1 MNSSTKSWPSF
12 AGYRIPLAISLLCAL
27 VACSPEPQQYQ
38 TAIPPAVPAA
48 ASSAQTTVALTEDQ
62 SFTNPLFANGADPW
76 LEYWQG
82 NYYLTTTTWT
92 SQLVMRKSPTLAGLA
107 TATPVNI
114 WSETNPK
121 SCCNFW
127 AFEFHRLQGPDGPRW
142 YMIYTSGKQENLDG
156 QHLSVLES
164 AGDDP
169 MGPYQYKGS
178 PMPDS
183 WNIDGNYLEHKG
195 KLYLLWSEWVGDEQL
210 NWISEMSN
218 PWTLIGERMVLS
230 RPSLPWEQSGRKVNE
245 GPEVLKHQGRTFVI
259 YSASFCDTP
268 DYKLGLLELTGAN
281 PMDASS
287 WTKAEKPVFERGN
300 AVFGPGHN
308 GFFTSPDGTEHWLVY
323 HGNNKETEGCSATR
337 SVRAQPF
344 SYKADGTPDFGTP
357 VPEGQAVA
365 APSGENGPLT
375 VVPEGVKWQLINRAT
390 QLCLTPSA
398 QGLTEQPCTEQG
410 QWIMD
415 PTTKGRY
422 RLADSTGLFLDAKPE
437 LSAWVNQSRQ
447 QWQLKAGAD
456 GYYQLLSAV
465 DQQPLTATDCK
476 DKDEQQ
482 LCDDWLLR
490 PSGSTVLSSR
500 QSGKVLSTEG
510 CAADSGV
517 ALTQH
522 SWTGQTCQQWRWKA
536 GQAGFVQLQNLQNP
550 QLCMQ
555 VKEDALAAGAALV
568 LGNCAA
574 KSSQWSLQ
582 LLENGALTLLSPHT
596 KQAVDLPACSLF
608 NEVALKQAPALSDA
622 ICQQFQLR
630 TAD

>member
-1 MNSSTKSWPSF
+1 MKFKTKPLPGF
-12 AGYRIPLAISLLCAL
+12 NGYRIPLLCSALSLLL
-27 VACSPEPQQYQ
+27 ACSPVQPPETQ
-38 TAIPPAVPAA
+38 TESAAEAA
-48 ASSAQTTVALTEDQ
+48 AAPTTEDQ

-82 NYYLTTTTWT
+82 NYYLTTTTWS

-107 TATPVNI
+107 SATPVHI

-142 YMIYTSGKQENLDG
+142 YMMYTSGKQENLDG

-183 WNIDGNYLEHKG
+183 WNIDGNYLEHNG

-218 PWTLIGERMVLS
+218 PWTLTGERMVLS

-268 DYKLGLLELTGAN
+268 DYKLGLLELTGDN
-281 PMDASS
+281 PMDTKS
-287 WTKAEKPVFERGN
+287 WTKAKHPVFERGN
-300 AVFGPGHN
+300 GVFGPGHN
-308 GFFTSPDGTEHWLVY
+308 GFFTSPDGSENWLVY
-323 HGNNKETEGCSATR
+323 HGNNKETDGCSATR

-357 VPEGQAVA
+357 VPEGQTVA

-375 VVPEGVKWQLINRAT
+375 VVPEGIKWQLMNRSS
-390 QLCLTPSA
+390 QLCLVSSA
-398 QGLTEQPCTEQG
+398 QGPTEQVCDEQG
-410 QWIMD
+410 SWIID

-422 RLADSTGLFLDAKPE
+422 RLVDSEGRFLGANRD
-437 LSAWVNQSRQ
+437 LSAWVNQPSQ
-447 QWQLKAGAD
+447 QWQLNAGPD
-456 GYYQLLSAV
+456 GYYQLLNAA
-465 DQQPLTATDCK
+465 DQKPFTMTNCK
-476 DKDEQQ
+476 AEDGS
-482 LCDDWLLR
+482 LCQDWLLL
-490 PSGSTVLSSR
+490 PTGNTVVSSR
-500 QSGKVLSTEG
+500 QSGKVLSTEDCTAG
-510 CAADSGV
+510 NNTLV
-517 ALTQH
+517 TQQ
-522 SWTGQTCQQWRWKA
+522 SWSKQGCQQWTWKA
-536 GQAGFVQLQNLQNP
+536 GQAGYVQLQNSLNP
-550 QLCMQ
+550 ELCLI
-555 VKEDALAAGAALV
+555 VKDDALATGADLV
-568 LGNCAA
+568 LGNCAT
-574 KSSQWSLQ
+574 KSSQWALQ
-582 LLENGALTLLSPHT
+582 LLANGALSLLSQHT
-596 KQAVDLPACSLF
+596 KQVVDLPSCSLF
-608 NEVALKQAPALSDA
+608 DGVGVKQAPEQSDA

>member
-1 MNSSTKSWPSF
+1 MKFKTKPLPGF
-12 AGYRIPLAISLLCAL
+12 NGYRIPLLCSALSLLL
-27 VACSPEPQQYQ
+27 ACSPVQPPETQ
-38 TAIPPAVPAA
+38 TESAAEAA
-48 ASSAQTTVALTEDQ
+48 AAPTTEDQ

-107 TATPVNI
+107 SATPVHI

-142 YMIYTSGKQENLDG
+142 YMMYTSGKQENLDG

-183 WNIDGNYLEHKG
+183 WNIDGNYLEHNG

-218 PWTLIGERMVLS
+218 PWTLTGERMVLS

-268 DYKLGLLELTGAN
+268 DYKLGLLELTGDN
-281 PMDASS
+281 PMDTKS
-287 WTKAEKPVFERGN
+287 WTKAKHPVFERGN
-300 AVFGPGHN
+300 GVFGPGHN
-308 GFFTSPDGTEHWLVY
+308 GFFTSPDGSENWLVY
-323 HGNNKETEGCSATR
+323 HGNNKETDGCSATR

-357 VPEGQAVA
+357 VPEGQTVA

-375 VVPEGVKWQLINRAT
+375 VVPEGIKWQLMNRSS
-390 QLCLTPSA
+390 QLCLVSSA
-398 QGLTEQPCTEQG
+398 QGPTEQVCDEQG
-410 QWIMD
+410 SWIID

-422 RLADSTGLFLDAKPE
+422 RLVDSEGRFLGANRD
-437 LSAWVNQSRQ
+437 LSAWVNQPSQ
-447 QWQLKAGAD
+447 QWQLNAGPD
-456 GYYQLLSAV
+456 GYYQLLN
-465 DQQPLTATDCK
+465 ATDQKPFTMTNCK
-476 DKDEQQ
+476 AEDGA
-482 LCDDWLLR
+482 LCQDWLLL
-490 PSGSTVLSSR
+490 PTGNTVVSSR
-500 QSGKVLSTEG
+500 QSGKVLSTED
-510 CAADSGV
+510 CTAWNNTLV
-517 ALTQH
+517 TQQ
-522 SWTGQTCQQWRWKA
+522 SWSKQGCQQWTWKA
-536 GQAGFVQLQNLQNP
+536 GQAGYVQLQNSLNP
-550 QLCMQ
+550 ELCLI
-555 VKEDALAAGAALV
+555 VKDDALAPGADLV
-568 LGNCAA
+568 LGNCAT
-574 KSSQWSLQ
+574 KSSQWALQ
-582 LLENGALTLLSPHT
+582 LLANGALSLLSQHT
-596 KQAVDLPACSLF
+596 KQVVDLPSCSLF
-608 NEVALKQAPALSDA
+608 EGVGVKQAPEQSDA

>member
-1 MNSSTKSWPSF
+1 MNDSTKPLPGLT
-12 AGYRIPLAISLLCAL
+12 GYRIPLAISLLCAL
-27 VACSPEPQQYQ
+27 VACSPK
-38 TAIPPAVPAA
+38 PPPENNAVPLAA
-48 ASSAQTTVALTEDQ
+48 ASALPLPATEDQ

-107 TATPVNI
+107 SATPVNI

-142 YMIYTSGKQENLDG
+142 YMMYTSGKQENLDG

-195 KLYLLWSEWVGDEQL
+195 KLYLLWSEWEGDEQL

-218 PWTLIGERMVLS
+218 PWTLTGERMVLS

-245 GPEVLKHQGRTFVI
+245 GPEVLKQQGRTFVI

-268 DYKLGLLELTGAN
+268 DYKLGLLELTGDN
-281 PMDASS
+281 PMDAKS
-287 WTKAEKPVFERGN
+287 WTKAEQPVFERGN
-300 AVFGPGHN
+300 GVFGPGHN
-308 GFFTSPDGTEHWLVY
+308 GFFTSPDGSENWLVY
-323 HGNNKETEGCSATR
+323 HGNNKETDGCSATR

-344 SYKADGTPDFGTP
+344 TYKADGTPDFGTP
-357 VPEGQAVA
+357 VPEGQTVA

-375 VVPEGVKWQLINRAT
+375 IVPEGVKWQLINRAT
-390 QLCLTPSA
+390 QLCLAPSA
-398 QGLTEQPCTEQG
+398 QGLTEQACTEAG
-410 QWIMD
+410 QWILD

-422 RLADSTGLFLDAKPE
+422 RLADSEGRFIGANRD
-437 LSAWVNQSRQ
+437 LSAWVNQPTQ
-447 QWQLKAGAD
+447 QWQFKAGSD
-456 GYYQLLSAV
+456 GYYQLLNAA
-465 DQQPLTATDCK
+465 DQQPFTATDCK
-476 DKDEQQ
+476 AEDVA
-482 LCDDWLLR
+482 LCQDWLLL
-490 PSGSTVLSSR
+490 PTGNTVLSSR
-500 QSGKVLSTEG
+500 QSGKVLSTKE
-510 CAADSGV
+510 CAATDD
-517 ALTQH
+517 TQVTQQ
-522 SWTGQTCQQWRWKA
+522 SWSKQGCHQWNWKA
-536 GQAGFVQLQNLQNP
+536 GQAGFIRLQNSLNP
-550 QLCMQ
+550 ELCVM
-555 VKEDALAAGAALV
+555 VKEDALAAGADLV

-574 KSSQWSLQ
+574 KSSQWALQ
-582 LLENGALTLLSPHT
+582 LLANGAVSLVSHHT
-596 KQAVDLPACSLF
+596 KQLVDLPGCSLF
-608 NEVALKQAPALSDA
+608 DGVKLTQAPEQQSS

-630 TAD
+630 AVD

>member
-1 MNSSTKSWPSF
+1 MNYSTKPLPGLT
-12 AGYRIPLAISLLCAL
+12 GYRIPLAISLLCAL
-27 VACSPEPQQYQ
+27 VACSPEP
-38 TAIPPAVPAA
+38 PPESNAVPLAT
-48 ASSAQTTVALTEDQ
+48 ASALPLPATEDQ

-142 YMIYTSGKQENLDG
+142 YMMYTSGKQENLDG

-195 KLYLLWSEWVGDEQL
+195 KLYLLWSEWEGDEQL
-210 NWISEMSN
+210 NWISQMSN
-218 PWTLIGERMVLS
+218 PWTLTGERMVLS

-245 GPEVLKHQGRTFVI
+245 GPEVLKHKGRTFVI

-268 DYKLGLLELTGAN
+268 DYKLGLLELTGDN
-281 PMDASS
+281 PMNAGS
-287 WTKAEKPVFERGN
+287 WTKAEQPVFERGN
-300 AVFGPGHN
+300 GVFGPGHN
-308 GFFTSPDGTEHWLVY
+308 GFFTSPDGSENWLVY
-323 HGNNKETEGCSATR
+323 HGNNKETDGCSATR

-344 SYKADGTPDFGTP
+344 TYKADGTPDFSTP
-357 VPEGQAVA
+357 VPEGQTVA

-375 VVPEGVKWQLINRAT
+375 VVPEGVKWQLVNRFS
-390 QLCLTPSA
+390 QLCLASSA
-398 QGLTEQPCTEQG
+398 QGLAEQACDEQG
-410 QWIMD
+410 QWIID
-415 PTTKGRY
+415 PTIKGRY
-422 RLADSTGLFLDAKPE
+422 RLADNKGLFIGTNRD
-437 LSAWVNQSRQ
+437 LSAWVNQTTQ
-447 QWQLKAGAD
+447 QWQLKTGPD
-456 GYYQLLSAV
+456 GYYQLLNASDQKPLAV
-465 DQQPLTATDCK
+465 ADCK
-476 DKDEQQ
+476 TEDAA
-482 LCDDWLLR
+482 LCQDWILL
-490 PSGSTVLSSR
+490 PTGNTVLSSR
-500 QSGKVLSTEG
+500 QSSKVLSTKECTATG
-510 CAADSGV
+510 D
-517 ALTQH
+517 TQVTQQ
-522 SWTGQTCQQWRWKA
+522 SWSKKQCQQWNWKV
-536 GQAGFVQLQNLQNP
+536 GQAGSVQLQNSLNP
-550 QLCMQ
+550 ELCVI
-555 VKEDALAAGAALV
+555 VKDDALAAGADLL

-574 KSSQWSLQ
+574 KSSQWALQ
-582 LLENGALTLLSPHT
+582 LLANGAVSLLSQHT
-596 KQAVDLPACSLF
+596 KQVVDLPSCSLF
-608 NEVALKQAPALSDA
+608 DGVGLKQVPEQSDA

-630 TAD
+630 AVD

>member
-1 MNSSTKSWPSF
+1 MTFNRKPLPGF
-12 AGYRIPLAISLLCAL
+12 KGYRIPLAASFLSLLA
-27 VACSPEPQQYQ
+27 ACSPAEP
-38 TAIPPAVPAA
+38 PEPKAVPVLATEA
-48 ASSAQTTVALTEDQ
+48 TPQSTSVVEDQ

-107 TATPVNI
+107 SATPVNI

-142 YMIYTSGKQENLDG
+142 YMMYTSGKQENLDG

-195 KLYLLWSEWVGDEQL
+195 KLYLLWSEWEGDEQL

-218 PWTLIGERMVLS
+218 PWTLTGEPLVLS

-245 GPEVLKHQGRTFVI
+245 GPEVLKHKGRTFVI

-268 DYKLGLLELTGAN
+268 DYKLGLLELTGDN
-281 PMDASS
+281 PMDAGS
-287 WTKAEKPVFERGN
+287 WTKAEQPVFERGN
-300 AVFGPGHN
+300 GVFGPGHN
-308 GFFTSPDGTEHWLVY
+308 GFFTSPDGSENWLVY
-323 HGNNKETEGCSATR
+323 HGNNKETDGCSATR

-344 SYKADGTPDFGTP
+344 TYKADGTPDFGTP
-357 VPEGQAVA
+357 LPEGQTVA

-375 VVPEGVKWQLINRAT
+375 AVPEGVKWQLVNRSS
-390 QLCLTPSA
+390 QLCLASSA
-398 QGLTEQPCTEQG
+398 QGLTEQACDEQG
-410 QWIMD
+410 QWIID
-415 PTTKGRY
+415 PTIKGRY
-422 RLADSTGLFLDAKPE
+422 RLADNKGLFIGANRD
-437 LSAWVNQSRQ
+437 LSAWVNQPTQ
-447 QWQLKAGAD
+447 QWQLKTGAD
-456 GYYQLLSAV
+456 GYYQLLNASDQKPLAV
-465 DQQPLTATDCK
+465 ADCK
-476 DKDEQQ
+476 AEDAS
-482 LCDDWLLR
+482 LCQDWLLL
-490 PSGSTVLSSR
+490 PAGSTVVSSR
-500 QSGKVLSTEG
+500 QSGKVLSTQD
-510 CAADSGV
+510 CAADSD
-517 ALTQH
+517 TQVTQQ
-522 SWTGQTCQQWRWKA
+522 SWSKQGCQQWNWKA
-536 GQAGFVQLQNLQNP
+536 GQAGSVQLQNSLNP
-550 QLCMQ
+550 ELCVI
-555 VKEDALAAGAALV
+555 VKDDALAAGADLV

-574 KSSQWSLQ
+574 KSSQWALQ
-582 LLENGALTLLSPHT
+582 LLANGAVSLLSQHT
-596 KQAVDLPACSLF
+596 KQVVDLPSCSLF
-608 NEVALKQAPALSDA
+608 DGVGVKQTPEQSDA

-630 TAD
+630 AAD

>member
-1 MNSSTKSWPSF
+1 MTINRKPLPGLT
-12 AGYRIPLAISLLCAL
+12 GYRMPFAISLLSLLLACAPAQPPETKP
-27 VACSPEPQQYQ
+27 VPEPATEATPQS
-38 TAIPPAVPAA
+38 AV
-48 ASSAQTTVALTEDQ
+48 VEDQ

-107 TATPVNI
+107 NATPVNI
-114 WSETNPK
+114 WSETNAK

-142 YMIYTSGKQENLDG
+142 YMMYTSGKQENLDG

-183 WNIDGNYLEHKG
+183 WNIDGNYLEHNS

-218 PWTLIGERMVLS
+218 PWTLTGERMVLS

-268 DYKLGLLELTGAN
+268 DYKLGLLELTGDN
-281 PMDASS
+281 PMDAKS
-287 WTKAEKPVFERGN
+287 WAKAEKPVFERGN
-300 AVFGPGHN
+300 GVFGPGHN
-308 GFFTSPDGTEHWLVY
+308 GFFTSPDGTENWLVY

-344 SYKADGTPDFGTP
+344 SYKADGMPDFGTP
-357 VPEGQAVA
+357 VPEGQTVA

-375 VVPEGVKWQLINRAT
+375 LVPEGVKWQLVSRST
-390 QLCLTPSA
+390 QLCLAPSG
-398 QGLTEQPCTEQG
+398 QGLTEQACTEQG
-410 QWIMD
+410 QWVLD

-422 RLADSTGLFLDAKPE
+422 RLADSEGRFIGTNRD
-437 LSAWVNQSRQ
+437 LSAWVNQPTQ
-447 QWQLKAGAD
+447 QWQFKAGAD
-456 GYYQLLSAV
+456 GYYQLLNAT
-465 DQQPLTATDCK
+465 DQKPLTATGCNAE
-476 DKDEQQ
+476 DES
-482 LCDDWLLR
+482 LCQDWLLL
-490 PSGSTVLSSR
+490 PTGNTVLSSR

-510 CAADSGV
+510 CAADND
-517 ALTQH
+517 ALVTQQ
-522 SWTGQTCQQWRWKA
+522 SWTKQGCQQWNWKA
-536 GQAGFVQLQNLQNP
+536 GQAGFIQLQNSLNP
-550 QLCMQ
+550 ELCLM
-555 VKEDALAAGAALV
+555 VKEDALAAGADLV

-574 KSSQWSLQ
+574 KSSQWALQ
-582 LLENGALTLLSPHT
+582 LLSNGAVSLVSQHT
-596 KQAVDLPACSLF
+596 KQLVDLPGCSLF
-608 NEVALKQAPALSDA
+608 DGVKLTQAPNQPDSV
-622 ICQQFQLR
+622 CQQFQLR
-630 TAD
+630 AVD

>member
-1 MNSSTKSWPSF
+1 MTFNRKPLPGF
-12 AGYRIPLAISLLCAL
+12 KGYRIPLVASFLSLLA
-27 VACSPEPQQYQ
+27 ACSPAEP
-38 TAIPPAVPAA
+38 PEPKAVPVLATEA
-48 ASSAQTTVALTEDQ
+48 TPQSTSVVEDQ

-107 TATPVNI
+107 SATPVNI

-142 YMIYTSGKQENLDG
+142 YMMYTSGKQENLDG

-183 WNIDGNYLEHKG
+183 WNIDGNYLEHNG

-218 PWTLIGERMVLS
+218 PWTLTGERMVLS

-245 GPEVLKHQGRTFVI
+245 GPEVLKHNGRTFVI

-268 DYKLGLLELTGAN
+268 DYKLGLLELTGDN

-287 WTKAEKPVFERGN
+287 WTKADQPVFERGN
-300 AVFGPGHN
+300 GVFGPGHN
-308 GFFTSPDGTEHWLVY
+308 GFFTSPDGSENWLVY
-323 HGNNKETEGCSATR
+323 HGNNKETDGCSATR

-357 VPEGQAVA
+357 VPEGQTVA

-375 VVPEGVKWQLINRAT
+375 VVPEGVKWQLVNRSS
-390 QLCLTPSA
+390 QLCLASSA
-398 QGLTEQPCTEQG
+398 QGPTEQVCDEQG
-410 QWIMD
+410 QWIID

-422 RLADSTGLFLDAKPE
+422 RLADNQGRFIGANRD
-437 LSAWVNQSRQ
+437 LSAWVNQPTQ
-447 QWQLKAGAD
+447 QWQLKAGPD
-456 GYYQLLSAV
+456 GYYQFLNAS
-465 DQQPLTATDCK
+465 DQKSLTVTDCK
-476 DKDEQQ
+476 AEDAASCQ
-482 LCDDWLLR
+482 DWLLL
-490 PSGSTVLSSR
+490 PMGKTVVSSR
-500 QSGKVLSTEG
+500 QSGKVLSTED
-510 CAADSGV
+510 CAAGNDTLV
-517 ALTQH
+517 TQQ
-522 SWTGQTCQQWRWKA
+522 SWSKQGCQQWNWKA
-536 GQAGFVQLQNLQNP
+536 GQAGYVQLQNSLNP
-550 QLCMQ
+550 ELCVM
-555 VKEDALAAGAALV
+555 VKDDALAAGADLV
-568 LGNCAA
+568 LGNCAT
-574 KSSQWSLQ
+574 KSSQWALQ
-582 LLENGALTLLSPHT
+582 LLTNGAVSLLSPHT
-596 KQAVDLPACSLF
+596 KQRVDLPSCSLYD
-608 NEVALKQAPALSDA
+608 EVTLKQAPVQPDA
-622 ICQQFQLR
+622 GCQQFQLR
-630 TAD
+630 AVD

>member
-1 MNSSTKSWPSF
+1 MNYSTKPLPGLT
-12 AGYRIPLAISLLCAL
+12 GYRIPLAISLLCAL
-27 VACSPEPQQYQ
+27 VACSPEPPLESK
-38 TAIPPAVPAA
+38 AIPLAKASALPLPA
-48 ASSAQTTVALTEDQ
+48 TEDQ

-107 TATPVNI
+107 TATPVNV
-114 WSETNPK
+114 WSETNVK

-127 AFEFHRLQGPDGPRW
+127 AFEFHRLQSPDGPRW
-142 YMIYTSGKQENLDG
+142 YMMYTSGKQENLDG

-183 WNIDGNYLEHKG
+183 WNIDGNYLEHNG

-218 PWTLIGERMVLS
+218 PWTLTGERMVLS

-245 GPEVLKHQGRTFVI
+245 GAEVLKHQGRTFVI

-268 DYKLGLLELTGAN
+268 DYKLGLLELTGDN

-287 WTKAEKPVFERGN
+287 WTKADKPVFERGN
-300 AVFGPGHN
+300 GVFGPGHN
-308 GFFTSPDGTEHWLVY
+308 GFFTSPDGSENWLVY
-323 HGNNKETEGCSATR
+323 HGNNKATDGCSATR
-337 SVRAQPF
+337 SARAQPF

-357 VPEGQAVA
+357 VPEGQTVA

-375 VVPEGVKWQLINRAT
+375 IVPEGVKWQLVNRSS
-390 QLCLTPSA
+390 QLCLASSA
-398 QGLTEQPCTEQG
+398 QGLTEQACTEAG
-410 QWIMD
+410 QWIID

-422 RLADSTGLFLDAKPE
+422 RLADSEGRFIGASRD
-437 LSAWVNQSRQ
+437 LSAWVNQLTQ
-447 QWQLKAGAD
+447 QWQFKAGSD
-456 GYYQLLSAV
+456 GYYQLLNAA
-465 DQQPLTATDCK
+465 DQKAFTAADCK
-476 DKDEQQ
+476 AENAA
-482 LCDDWLLR
+482 LCQDWLLL
-490 PSGSTVLSSR
+490 PTGNTVLSSR
-500 QSGKVLSTEG
+500 QSGKVLSTKE
-510 CAADSGV
+510 CAATGD
-517 ALTQH
+517 TQVTQQ
-522 SWTGQTCQQWRWKA
+522 SWTKQACQQWNWKA
-536 GQAGFVQLQNLQNP
+536 GQAGFIQLQNSLNP
-550 QLCMQ
+550 ELCLM
-555 VKEDALAAGAALV
+555 VKEDALAAGADLL

-574 KSSQWSLQ
+574 KSSQWALQ
-582 LLENGALTLLSPHT
+582 LLANGAVSLLSQHT
-596 KQAVDLPACSLF
+596 KQRGDLPGCSLF
-608 NEVALKQAPALSDA
+608 DGVKLIQAPEQQGS

-630 TAD
+630 AVD

>member
-1 MNSSTKSWPSF
+1 MTLYHKPLPGLT
-12 AGYRIPLAISLLCAL
+12 GYRIPLAISLLCAL
-27 VACSPEPQQYQ
+27 VACSPEPQQHQ
-38 TAIPPAVPAA
+38 TVDPVAA
-48 ASSAQTTVALTEDQ
+48 PVVTSSDQALTVTTEDQ

-107 TATPVNI
+107 SATPVNI
-114 WSETNPK
+114 WSETNLK

-142 YMIYTSGKQENLDG
+142 YMMYTSGKQENLDG

-183 WNIDGNYLEHKG
+183 WNIDGNYLEHNG

-218 PWTLIGERMVLS
+218 PWTLTGERMVLS

-245 GPEVLKHQGRTFVI
+245 GPEVLKYKGRTFVI

-268 DYKLGLLELTGAN
+268 DYKLGLLELTGDN

-287 WTKAEKPVFERGN
+287 WTKAPQPVFERGN
-300 AVFGPGHN
+300 GVFGPGHN
-308 GFFTSPDGTEHWLVY
+308 GFFTSPDGKENWLVY
-323 HGNNKETEGCSATR
+323 HGNNKETDGCSATR

-344 SYKADGTPDFGTP
+344 SYKDDGTPDFGTP
-357 VPEGQAVA
+357 VPEGQSVA

-375 VVPEGVKWQLINRAT
+375 VVPEGVTWQLVNRFT
-390 QLCLTPSA
+390 QLCLTPLE
-398 QGLTEQPCTEQG
+398 QGLSEQACTAQG
-410 QWIMD
+410 QWILD

-422 RLADSTGLFLDAKPE
+422 RLADDRGLFIGAQHE
-437 LSAWVNQSRQ
+437 LSPWVNQPSQ
-447 QWQLKAGAD
+447 QWQLKAGTD
-456 GYYQLLSAV
+456 GYYQLLNAA
-465 DQQPLTATDCK
+465 DQKPLTASDCK
-476 DKDEQQ
+476 AEDAA
-482 LCDDWLLR
+482 LCQDWLLLPTGR
-490 PSGSTVLSSR
+490 TVLSSR
-500 QSGKVLSTEG
+500 QSGKVLSAID
-510 CAADSGV
+510 CAVPNG
-517 ALTQH
+517 TQVTQQ
-522 SWTGQTCQQWRWKA
+522 SWNNQHCQQWQWKA
-536 GQAGFVQLQNLQNP
+536 GQAGYLQLQNSQNP
-550 QLCMQ
+550 EFCLQ
-555 VKEDALAAGAALV
+555 VKDEALAAGADLV
-568 LGNCAA
+568 LGHCAA
-574 KSSQWSLQ
+574 KSSQWALQ
-582 LLENGALTLLSPHT
+582 LLPSGAVSLLSVHT
-596 KQAVDLPACSLF
+596 KQQADVPSCSLF
-608 NEVALKQAPALSDA
+608 DAVALKQAPAASDA

-630 TAD
+630 APN

>member
-1 MNSSTKSWPSF
+1 MNFSIKPLPGF
-12 AGYRIPLAISLLCAL
+12 KGYRLPLAISLFSVLA
-27 VACSPEPQQYQ
+27 ACSPEPKSREAVLVAAPPV
-38 TAIPPAVPAA
+38 TAATAA
-48 ASSAQTTVALTEDQ
+48 IEDQ

-127 AFEFHRLQGPDGPRW
+127 AFEFHRLQSPDGPRW
-142 YMIYTSGKQENLDG
+142 YMMYTSGKQENLDG

-183 WNIDGNYLEHKG
+183 WNIDGNYLEHNG

-210 NWISEMSN
+210 NWISQMSN
-218 PWTLIGERMVLS
+218 PWTLTGERMVLS

-268 DYKLGLLELTGAN
+268 DYKLGLLELTGDN
-281 PMDASS
+281 PMDAKS
-287 WTKAEKPVFERGN
+287 WTKAEQPVFERGN
-300 AVFGPGHN
+300 GVFGPGHN
-308 GFFTSPDGTEHWLVY
+308 GFFTSPDGSENWLVY
-323 HGNNKETEGCSATR
+323 HGNNKETDGCSATR

-375 VVPEGVKWQLINRAT
+375 VVPEGIKWQLMNRSS
-390 QLCLTPSA
+390 QLCLLSSA
-398 QGLTEQPCTEQG
+398 QGPTEQVCDEQG
-410 QWIMD
+410 SWIID

-422 RLADSTGLFLDAKPE
+422 RLADHKGRFLGANRD
-437 LSAWVNQSRQ
+437 LSAWVNQPSQ
-447 QWQLKAGAD
+447 QWQLKADSD
-456 GYYQLLSAV
+456 GYYQLLNAA
-465 DQQPLTATDCK
+465 DQKPFTMTNCK
-476 DKDEQQ
+476 AEDAA
-482 LCDDWLLR
+482 LCQAWLLL
-490 PSGSTVLSSR
+490 PMGKTVVSSR
-500 QSGKVLSTEG
+500 QSGKVLSTEDCTAG
-510 CAADSGV
+510 NNTLV
-517 ALTQH
+517 TQQ
-522 SWTGQTCQQWRWKA
+522 SWSKQGCQQWNWKA
-536 GQAGFVQLQNLQNP
+536 GQAGYVQLQNSQNP
-550 QLCMQ
+550 ELCLI
-555 VKEDALAAGAALV
+555 VKDDALATGADLV

-574 KSSQWSLQ
+574 KSSQWALQ
-582 LLENGALTLLSPHT
+582 LLTNGAVSLLSQHT
-596 KQAVDLPACSLF
+596 KQVVDLPSCSLF
-608 NEVALKQAPALSDA
+608 DGVGLKQTPEQSDA

>member
-1 MNSSTKSWPSF
+1 MNFKTTPLPGFK
-12 AGYRIPLAISLLCAL
+12 GYPMPLVVSLLSLLA
-27 VACSPEPQQYQ
+27 ACSPEQPQDQIQ
-38 TAIPPAVPAA
+38 APAA
-48 ASSAQTTVALTEDQ
+48 AAVVASLNPTAGATAEDQ

-107 TATPVNI
+107 MATPVNI

-142 YMIYTSGKQENLDG
+142 YMMYTSGKQENLDG

-195 KLYLLWSEWVGDEQL
+195 KLYLLWSEWQGDEQL

-218 PWTLIGERMVLS
+218 PWTLKGDRMVLS

-268 DYKLGLLELTGAN
+268 DYKLGLLELTGDN
-281 PMDASS
+281 PMDAKS

-300 AVFGPGHN
+300 GVFGPGHN
-308 GFFTSPDGTEHWLVY
+308 GFFTSPDGSENWLVY
-323 HGNNKETEGCSATR
+323 HGNNKETDGCSATR

-344 SYKADGTPDFGTP
+344 SYTAEGAPEFGPP
-357 VPEGQAVA
+357 VPEGQTVA

-375 VVPEGVKWQLINRAT
+375 LVPEGVTWQLSSRST
-390 QLCLTPSA
+390 GLCLTPST
-398 QGLTEQPCTEQG
+398 QGLTEQACSESG
-410 QWIMD
+410 QWILD

-422 RLADSTGLFLDAKPE
+422 RLADTEGRFLGANSD
-437 LSAWVNQSRQ
+437 LSAWVNQPTQ
-447 QWQLKAGAD
+447 QWQFKAGSD
-456 GYYQLLSAV
+456 GYYQLLNAA
-465 DQQPLTATDCK
+465 DQKPYTATGCK
-476 DKDEQQ
+476 AEDGSFCQ
-482 LCDDWLLR
+482 DWLVL
-490 PSGSTVLSSR
+490 PMGKTVLSSR
-500 QSGKVLSTEG
+500 QSGKVLSTQG
-510 CAADSGV
+510 CAATSDTR
-517 ALTQH
+517 LTQQ
-522 SWTGQTCQQWRWKA
+522 SWSNQSCQQWSWKA
-536 GQAGFVQLQNLQNP
+536 GQTGFIQLQNSLNP
-550 QLCMQ
+550 QLCVV
-555 VKEDALAAGAALV
+555 VKDDALASGADLI
-568 LGNCAA
+568 LGSCAA
-574 KSSQWSLQ
+574 KSSQWALQ
-582 LLENGALTLLSPHT
+582 LLANGAVSLVSQHT
-596 KQAVDLPACSLF
+596 KHLIDVPGCSLF
-608 NEVALKQAPALSDA
+608 DAVELKQAPAMTDA

-630 TAD
+630 AVD

>member
-1 MNSSTKSWPSF
+1 MKFKTKPLPGF
-12 AGYRIPLAISLLCAL
+12 NGYRIPLLCSALSLLL
-27 VACSPEPQQYQ
+27 ACSPVQPPETQ
-38 TAIPPAVPAA
+38 TESAAEAA
-48 ASSAQTTVALTEDQ
+48 AAPTTEDQ

-107 TATPVNI
+107 SATPVHI

-142 YMIYTSGKQENLDG
+142 YMMYTSGKQENLDG

-183 WNIDGNYLEHKG
+183 WNIDGNYLEHNG

-218 PWTLIGERMVLS
+218 PWTLTGERMVLS

-268 DYKLGLLELTGAN
+268 DYKLGLLELTGDN
-281 PMDASS
+281 PMDTKS
-287 WTKAEKPVFERGN
+287 WTKAKHPVFERGN
-300 AVFGPGHN
+300 GVFGPGHN
-308 GFFTSPDGTEHWLVY
+308 GFFTSPDGSENWLVY
-323 HGNNKETEGCSATR
+323 HGNNKETDGCSATR

-357 VPEGQAVA
+357 VPEGQTVA

-375 VVPEGVKWQLINRAT
+375 VVPEGIKWQLMNRSS
-390 QLCLTPSA
+390 QLCLVSSA
-398 QGLTEQPCTEQG
+398 QGPTEQVCDEQG
-410 QWIMD
+410 SWIID

-422 RLADSTGLFLDAKPE
+422 RLVDSEGRFLGANRD
-437 LSAWVNQSRQ
+437 LSAWVNQPSQ
-447 QWQLKAGAD
+447 QWQLNAGPD
-456 GYYQLLSAV
+456 GYYQLLNTA
-465 DQQPLTATDCK
+465 DQKPFTMTNCK
-476 DKDEQQ
+476 AEDGA
-482 LCDDWLLR
+482 LCQDWLLL
-490 PSGSTVLSSR
+490 PTGNTVVSSR
-500 QSGKVLSTEG
+500 QSGKVLSTEDCTAGNNTLVTQQSWSKQG
-510 CAADSGV
+510 C
-517 ALTQH
+517 QK
-522 SWTGQTCQQWRWKA
+522 WTWKA
-536 GQAGFVQLQNLQNP
+536 GQAGYVQLQNSLNP
-550 QLCMQ
+550 ELCLI
-555 VKEDALAAGAALV
+555 VKDDALAPGADLV
-568 LGNCAA
+568 LGNCAT
-574 KSSQWSLQ
+574 KSSQWALQ
-582 LLENGALTLLSPHT
+582 LLANGALSLLSQHT
-596 KQAVDLPACSLF
+596 KQVVDLPSCSLF
-608 NEVALKQAPALSDA
+608 EGVGVKQAPEQSDA

>member
-1 MNSSTKSWPSF
+1 MNFITKPLPGLI
-12 AGYRIPLAISLLCAL
+12 GYRIPLAASFLSLLA
-27 VACSPEPQQYQ
+27 ACSPAQPTEPK
-38 TAIPPAVPAA
+38 AVPVLAA
-48 ASSAQTTVALTEDQ
+48 EAAPQSTSVVEDQ

-107 TATPVNI
+107 SATPVNI

-142 YMIYTSGKQENLDG
+142 YMMYTSGKQENLDG

-183 WNIDGNYLEHKG
+183 WNIDGNYLEHNG

-218 PWTLIGERMVLS
+218 PWTLTGERMVLS

-245 GPEVLKHQGRTFVI
+245 GPEVLKHKGRTFVI

-268 DYKLGLLELTGAN
+268 DYKLGLLELTGDN

-287 WTKAEKPVFERGN
+287 WTKADQPVFERGN
-300 AVFGPGHN
+300 GVFGPGHN
-308 GFFTSPDGTEHWLVY
+308 GFFTSPDGSEDWLVY
-323 HGNNKETEGCSATR
+323 HGNNKATDGCSATR

-344 SYKADGTPDFGTP
+344 TYKADGTPDFGTP
-357 VPEGQAVA
+357 VPEGQTVA

-375 VVPEGVKWQLINRAT
+375 IVPEGVKWQLVNRSS
-390 QLCLTPSA
+390 QLCLTASE
-398 QGLTEQPCTEQG
+398 QGLTEQACDEQG
-410 QWIMD
+410 QWIID

-422 RLADSTGLFLDAKPE
+422 RLADSEGRFIGAKRE
-437 LSAWVNQSRQ
+437 LSAWVNRPVQ
-447 QWQLKAGAD
+447 QWQLKAGPD
-456 GYYQLLSAV
+456 GYYQLLNAS
-465 DQQPLTATDCK
+465 DQKPLTVTDCK
-476 DKDEQQ
+476 AEEAA
-482 LCDDWLLR
+482 LCQDWLLL
-490 PSGSTVLSSR
+490 PMGKTVVSSR
-500 QSGKVLSTEG
+500 QSGKVLSTEN
-510 CAADSGV
+510 CATNGG
-517 ALTQH
+517 ALVTQQ
-522 SWTGQTCQQWRWKA
+522 SWSKQQCQQWNWKA
-536 GQAGFVQLQNLQNP
+536 GQAGFIQLQNNLDP
-550 QLCMQ
+550 ELCVM
-555 VKEDALAAGAALV
+555 VKDDALAAGADLV
-568 LGNCAA
+568 LGNCTA
-574 KSSQWSLQ
+574 KSSQWALQ
-582 LLENGALTLLSPHT
+582 LLTNGAVSLLSLHT
-596 KQAVDLPACSLF
+596 KQRVDLPSCSLYD
-608 NEVALKQAPALSDA
+608 EVTLKQAPVQADA
-622 ICQQFQLR
+622 ACQQFQLR
-630 TAD
+630 AVD

>member
-1 MNSSTKSWPSF
+1 MTSYIKPLPGLK
-12 AGYRIPLAISLLCAL
+12 GYRIPLAIGLLSLLA
-27 VACSPEPQQYQ
+27 ACSPELQKGEVKVS
-38 TAIPPAVPAA
+38 PAVQPAA
-48 ASSAQTTVALTEDQ
+48 SVVTEVEDQ

-107 TATPVNI
+107 TATPVNV
-114 WSETNPK
+114 WSETNAK

-127 AFEFHRLQGPDGPRW
+127 AFEFHRLQGPDGARW
-142 YMIYTSGKQENLDG
+142 YMMYTSGKQENLDG

-183 WNIDGNYLEHKG
+183 WNIDGNYLEHNG

-218 PWTLIGERMVLS
+218 PWTLTGERMVLS

-268 DYKLGLLELTGAN
+268 DYKLGLLELTGED
-281 PMDASS
+281 PMDAES
-287 WTKAEKPVFERGN
+287 WTKAQQPVFERGN
-300 AVFGPGHN
+300 GVFGPGHN
-308 GFFTSPDGTEHWLVY
+308 GFFTSPDGTENWLVY
-323 HGNNKETEGCSATR
+323 HGNNKETDGCSATR

-357 VPEGQAVA
+357 VPEGRTVA

-375 VVPEGVKWQLINRAT
+375 LVPEGVSWQLLNRST
-390 QLCLTPSA
+390 GLCLMPSA
-398 QGLTEQPCTEQG
+398 QGLTEQACEGTG
-410 QWIMD
+410 QWILD

-422 RLADSTGLFLDAKPE
+422 RLATTSGAFLAAHHQ
-437 LSAWVNQSRQ
+437 LSAWVNQPEQ
-447 QWQLKAGAD
+447 QWQLKAGSD
-456 GYYQLLSAV
+456 GYSQLFNAA
-465 DQQPLTATDCK
+465 DQTALTPANCK
-476 DKDEQQ
+476 AEGNS
-482 LCDDWLLR
+482 LCQDWLLV
-490 PSGSTVLSSR
+490 PTGKTVLSSR
-500 QSGKVLSTEG
+500 QSGKVLSTAD
-510 CAADSGV
+510 CASQDGT
-517 ALTQH
+517 LITQQ
-522 SWTGQTCQQWRWKA
+522 SWSQQQCQQWNWKV
-536 GQAGFVQLQNLQNP
+536 GQAGFLQLQNGQNP
-550 QLCMQ
+550 ELCVQ
-555 VKEDALAAGAALV
+555 VNQDALAAGADLI
-568 LGNCAA
+568 LGSCSA
-574 KSSQWSLQ
+574 KSSQWALQ
-582 LLENGALTLLSPHT
+582 LLTNGAVSLFSANT
-596 KQAVDLPACSLF
+596 KQAVDLPGCSLF
-608 NEVALKQAPALSDA
+608 DAVALKQAPAAADA

-630 TAD
+630 NPD

>member
-1 MNSSTKSWPSF
+1 MNYSTKPLPGLT
-12 AGYRIPLAISLLCAL
+12 GYRIPLAISLLCAL
-27 VACSPEPQQYQ
+27 VACSPEPPPESNADPLAVASALPLP
-38 TAIPPAVPAA
+38 AI
-48 ASSAQTTVALTEDQ
+48 EDQ

-107 TATPVNI
+107 TATPVNV

-142 YMIYTSGKQENLDG
+142 YMMYTSGKQENLDG

-195 KLYLLWSEWVGDEQL
+195 KLYLLWSEWEGDEQL
-210 NWISEMSN
+210 NWISQMSN
-218 PWTLIGERMVLS
+218 PWTLTGEPMVLS

-268 DYKLGLLELTGAN
+268 DYKLGLLELTGDN
-281 PMDASS
+281 PMDAKS
-287 WTKAEKPVFERGN
+287 WTKADQPVFERGN
-300 AVFGPGHN
+300 GVFGPGHN
-308 GFFTSPDGTEHWLVY
+308 GFFTSPDGSENWLLY
-323 HGNNKETEGCSATR
+323 HGNNKETDGCSATR

-344 SYKADGTPDFGTP
+344 TYKADGTPDFGTP
-357 VPEGQAVA
+357 VPEGQTVA

-375 VVPEGVKWQLINRAT
+375 IVPEGVKWQLINRAT

-398 QGLTEQPCTEQG
+398 QGLTEQACTEAG
-410 QWIMD
+410 QWIID

-422 RLADSTGLFLDAKPE
+422 RLASTSGLFMGAQRE
-437 LSAWVNQSRQ
+437 LSAWVNQPTQ
-447 QWQLKAGAD
+447 QWQFKAGSD
-456 GYYQLLSAV
+456 SYYQLLNAA
-465 DQQPLTATDCK
+465 DQKPFTATDCK
-476 DKDEQQ
+476 AEDAA
-482 LCDDWLLR
+482 LCQDWLLL
-490 PSGSTVLSSR
+490 PAGNTVLSSR
-500 QSGKVLSTEG
+500 QSGKVLSTKE
-510 CAADSGV
+510 CAATGD
-517 ALTQH
+517 TQVTQQ
-522 SWTGQTCQQWRWKA
+522 SWTKQACQQWNWKA
-536 GQAGFVQLQNLQNP
+536 GQGGSVQLQNSLNP
-550 QLCMQ
+550 ELCVI
-555 VKEDALAAGAALV
+555 VKDDALAAGADLV

-574 KSSQWSLQ
+574 KSSQWALQ
-582 LLENGALTLLSPHT
+582 LVVNGAVSLLSQHT
-596 KQAVDLPACSLF
+596 KQVVDLPSCSLF
-608 NEVALKQAPALSDA
+608 DGVGVKQTPEQSDA

-630 TAD
+630 AVD

>member
-1 MNSSTKSWPSF
+1 MNFRTTPLPGFK
-12 AGYRIPLAISLLCAL
+12 GYLRPLAVSLLSLLA
-27 VACSPEPQQYQ
+27 ACSPEQQQ
-38 TAIPPAVPAA
+38 DKTSVQAVVPVVQSQGQAEIATA
-48 ASSAQTTVALTEDQ
+48 EGQ

-142 YMIYTSGKQENLDG
+142 YMMYTSGKQENLDG

-183 WNIDGNYLEHKG
+183 WNIDGNYLEHNG

-210 NWISEMSN
+210 NWISAMSN
-218 PWTLIGERMVLS
+218 PWTLTGERMVLS

-245 GPEVLKHQGRTFVI
+245 GPEVLKHNGRTFVV

-268 DYKLGLLELTGAN
+268 DYKLGLLELTGDN
-281 PMDASS
+281 PMEASS
-287 WTKAEKPVFERGN
+287 WTKAQQPVFERGN
-300 AVFGPGHN
+300 GVFGPGHN
-308 GFFTSPDGTEHWLVY
+308 GFFTSPDGTENWLVY
-323 HGNNKETEGCSATR
+323 HGNNKETDGCSATR

-357 VPEGQAVA
+357 VPEGQTVA

-375 VVPEGVKWQLINRAT
+375 VVPEGVKWQLQNRSS
-390 QLCLTPSA
+390 QLCLVPSS
-398 QGLTEQPCTEQG
+398 QGVMEQACSGVG
-410 QWIMD
+410 QWTLD

-422 RLADSTGLFLDAKPE
+422 RLADETGLFIGAKRE
-437 LSAWVNQSRQ
+437 LSAWVNQSTQ
-447 QWQLKAGAD
+447 QWHLKSASD
-456 GYYQLLSAV
+456 GYYQLLNAA
-465 DQQPLTATDCK
+465 DRMPLTATECK
-476 DKDEQQ
+476 AEEPTFCQE
-482 LCDDWLLR
+482 WLLL
-490 PSGSTVLSSR
+490 PTGNTVLSSR
-500 QSGKVLSTEG
+500 QSGKVLSTEH
-510 CAADSGV
+510 CAASNG
-517 ALTQH
+517 ALVTQQ
-522 SWTGQTCQQWRWKA
+522 SWTKQSCQQWHWKA
-536 GQAGFVQLQNLQNP
+536 GQAGHVLLQNSQNP
-550 QLCMQ
+550 ELCVQ
-555 VKEDALAAGAALV
+555 VKEDALTAGADLL

-574 KSSQWSLQ
+574 KTSQWALQ
-582 LLENGALTLLSPHT
+582 LQPNGAVSLLSRHT
-596 KQAVDLPACSLF
+596 KNVADVPSCSLF
-608 NEVALKQAPALSDA
+608 DAVALKQALTSVDA

-630 TAD
+630 AVH